1 MAVAVRLWNMGSTG
15 KRRSKDQA
23 ASPIIRFSDV
33 EITKREHGRMSKL
46 K

>member
-1 MAVAVRLWNMGSTG
+1 MAVAVRLWSICSTG

-33 EITKREHGRMSKL
+33 EITKREHGRLSKL